1 MKVRRLIYKLS
12 AGVMASLMVLTT
24 GAMGIGNISVRA
36 DTKLQHDDVA
46 VVSKPHYQETS
57 EYVAKNVNDALIKE
71 AKEKSVQKLKKDLE
85 ETKYSIRLKRLVA
98 EKSKIPKD
106 CSIDDL
112 WNKHSDAFISQ
123 YTEIVPLYST
133 SEHADY
139 YVANFAASKLN
150 GLGDLYDG
158 AFVRGTD
165 NTDPDVLHDIKFD
178 KKTGLAYIPKSYY
191 EGKDGDKTLIT
202 GQVLHAGSVDHK
214 TTKIDVQIENP
225 NDEAQS
231 KQLSLEAS
239 TYDVTTSV
247 PVTDSLKTAKGLSLD
262 DLTVY
267 LNGSETAYDLKGEEA
282 SVYHEDTGKLE
293 LGVSPSTLTSV
304 KVKIRKKKL
313 LEKIASAFTSNV
325 NAKITNPDNLK
336 FAVDKKTGEPI
347 LLDKIDPDK
356 LQDGQ
361 VFEYK
366 SSIQYF
372 SDIDDVTGDYSTKAR
387 KESIKHSIKYLY
399 IPTGSAESGWFDVYD
414 KGSDFDDTSG
424 VNQKTNFED
433 VTFGMTLPN
442 KEQSSYKATAINK
455 NKATLNFHQK
465 GTFVSKYDGDDASYS
480 SKHMY
485 AGECCHI
492 TNPMGTQQ
500 PGDTAKIRLSVLHV
514 NTEKNYVIIGLNT
527 QEVNTQSGFG
537 IYKLAFESKGALQI
551 KKSSA
556 NTTITN
562 GNNCYSLKGAEFGV
576 YSDSACTKKVMTLTT
591 KESGTSDVKE
601 IDSGKYYV
609 KETKAP
615 KGYEL
620 DEGVKTVTVD
630 TDNDEDNPA
639 VVNITDVPGTDPVRF
654 EVKKVDKDTGKSDQ
668 QGDADLSGAQFTV
681 KYYNDY
687 YDNADKLP
695 SKATRTWVLETKE
708 ESIGEKKIYRIRFE
722 DKYKVSGDEFYK
734 MDGKISIP
742 YGTITIAETKAPN
755 GYKLEDSAVSVNGV
769 TLPSRTYFTKVEA
782 GKDLGTVAANFTVSD
797 PTKNYG
803 IQVWKSDKELDKSES
818 IGGKDHTASPEGAT
832 LEGTTFSI
840 INRSTN
846 SINYRD
852 KEIKPGE
859 EVTQIKASWDKTLKM
874 YTAQTGN
881 KDLPYGTY
889 GIREIASSSGYKMS
903 DGSEK
908 TVVCHGEDGHLYSP
922 NDSGDLNIKNEVI
935 RGDVEF
941 IKREGR
947 KQQNISAAFKITN
960 STTGESHVVVTDK
973 NGNFTSDDPKHSVE
987 TNVND
992 KLLNGYNEDTVLK
1005 TSDFNY
1011 NSGVWFGLG
1020 EDQSMAKTDDTK
1032 GALPYGKY
1040 TLEELRCE
1048 TNKNLDLVT
1057 VNFWIQKD
1065 QKSVD
1070 LGTII
1075 DNETTTPK
1083 IHTTAKD
1090 DATGTHVCAA
1100 IEDASITDAVTYENL
1115 DDGEEYTLKGILM
1128 DKATGSAVLTKDG
1141 KEITAQK
1148 TFKAKGAN
1156 NTVEMSYSFDATDLA
1171 GKDVV
1176 VFETLYKGGT
1186 DSSLVVTTHKDIEDE
1201 GQTIKFPAIKTKAV
1215 DAETGTNETRA
1226 DENVTIIDTVS
1237 YKNLIVGKTYTV
1249 IGTLMDKETG
1259 KAAKDDSGDVIT
1271 ASAKFTAEKADGT
1284 VDVTFKFSG
1293 VNTAGKTL
1301 VAFEELIYQKKTF
1314 AVHTDINDEA
1324 QTIYVPNVKTTAT
1337 DKANGSHTS
1346 LAGEQVTIIDE
1357 VAYSNLTA
1365 GKEYTVK
1372 GTLMD
1377 QSTGEELLINGK
1389 PVTAEKT
1396 FTPEAD
1402 GTVELEFS
1410 LDASALAGKTTV
1422 VFEDITKDGISV
1434 ATHADIKDERQMI
1447 HFPSVKTTATDKAD
1461 GDHSISANS
1470 KVTIVD
1476 QVEWKNV
1483 KVGQK
1488 IKISGRLMD
1497 KSTGKALKING
1508 QEVTAE
1514 QIFTAE
1520 AESGT
1525 TNLAFT
1531 FVAGDL
1537 AGKDL
1542 VVFEKLID
1550 VESNMEIGRHEDIN
1564 DKGQTVNVKKPVTP
1578 KPKTTPSHG
1587 TGSDVAKTGQS
1598 SAVPIAVVG
1607 IVAALGIAGCVYGLR
1622 KKKEK

>member
-24 GAMGIGNISVRA
+24 GAMGIGNIPVRA

-57 EYVAKNVNDALIKE
+57 EYVAKNVNEDLIKE

-158 AFVRGTD
+158 AFVRGT
-165 NTDPDVLHDIKFD
+165 NNAKPDIRNDIKFD

-247 PVTDSLKTAKGLSLD
+247 PVTDSLKIAKGLSLD

-313 LEKIASAFTSNV
+313 LEKIASAFTANV

-336 FAVDKKTGEPI
+336 FALDKKTGEPI
-347 LLDKIDPDK
+347 LLDKIDTSK

-361 VFEYK
+361 VFEYNAN
-366 SSIQYF
+366 IQYF

-414 KGSDFDDTSG
+414 KGSDFDDTDG

-433 VTFGMTLPN
+433 VTFGMTLPSKN
-442 KEQSSYKATAINK
+442 QSNYKATAINK

-465 GTFVSKYDGDDASYS
+465 GTFTKTYDGDDASYS

-492 TNPMGTQQ
+492 TNPMGTQS
-500 PGDTAKIRLSVLHV
+500 GDTAKIRLSVLHV

-591 KESGTSDVKE
+591 KADGTTDAKE
-601 IDSGKYYV
+601 IDAGKYYV

-639 VVNITDVPGTDPVRF
+639 VVNVSDIPGTDPVRF

-695 SKATRTWVLETKE
+695 SKATRTWVLETKVFVQD
-708 ESIGEKKIYRIRFE
+708 GKKVNRVQFA
-722 DKYKVSGDEFYK
+722 DSYKIAGDDFYK

-755 GYKLEDSAVSVNGV
+755 GYKLEDSAVSINGA
-769 TLPSRTYFTKVEA
+769 TLPSRTYFAKVEA

-797 PTKNYG
+797 PVKKYG
-803 IQVWKSDKELDKSES
+803 LQVYKFDKELNKSEA
-818 IGGKDHTASPEGAT
+818 IGGKDHGVAEDTAT
-832 LEGTTFSI
+832 LEGVAFSI

-846 SINYRD
+846 KVKYNG
-852 KEIKPGE
+852 KEFAPGE
-859 EVTQIKASWDKTLKM
+859 TVMQLTTKWNKDLKT

-881 KDLPYGTY
+881 KDLSYGTY
-889 GIREIASSSGYKMS
+889 GVKEVKSSQGYLLT
-903 DGSEK
+903 DGKER
-908 TVVCHGEDGHLYSP
+908 TVVCNGEDGHLYTP
-922 NDSGDLNIKNEVI
+922 KDQQDLTFKNQVI
-935 RGDVEF
+935 RGDFGFV
-941 IKREGR
+941 KKSQ
-947 KQQNISAAFKITN
+947 KQKFISAAFKVTN
-960 STTGESHVVVTDK
+960 VTTKESHVIVTNK
-973 NGNFTSDDPKHSVE
+973 NGEYKSTAKKHTAN
-987 TNVND
+987 TNAND
-992 KLLNGYNEDTVLK
+992 KLLTDYDGTTPLK
-1005 TSDFNY
+1005 SSDFDY
-1011 NSGVWFGLG
+1011 SAGTWFGLG
-1020 EDQSMAKTDDTK
+1020 EDGSMADTDDSLS
-1032 GALPYGKY
+1032 AFPYGQY
-1040 TLEELRCE
+1040 EVEELLCE
-1048 TNKNLDLVT
+1048 SNQGLKLVKFNFFVTDDGYHIDGGT
-1057 VNFWIQKD
+1057 VTDMEEQ
-1065 QKSVD
+1065 V
-1070 LGTII
+1070 
-1075 DNETTTPK
+1075 PA

-1090 DATGTHVCAA
+1090 AATGNHFSAA
-1100 IEDASITDAVTYENL
+1100 NDDVTIVDTVTYSNL
-1115 DDGEEYTLKGILM
+1115 EKGKEYKMVGTLM
-1128 DKATGSAVLTKDG
+1128 DKATGNAVTDADG
-1141 KEITAQK
+1141 KAITVEK
-1148 TFKAKGAN
+1148 IFKAPATGGE
-1156 NTVEMSYSFDATDLA
+1156 VEMEFDFDATALA
-1171 GKDVV
+1171 GHDVV
-1176 VFETLYKGGT
+1176 VFEELYEGET
-1186 DSSLVVTTHKDIEDE
+1186 VIATHKDMEDE
-1201 GQTIKFPAIKTKAV
+1201 GQTISFPSLKTSAK
-1215 DAETGTNETRA
+1215 DTETNENVAKA
-1226 DENVTIIDTVS
+1226 DKEMTIVDSVT
-1237 YKNLIVGKTYTV
+1237 YQNLTPGKIYTV
-1249 IGTLMDKETG
+1249 NGTLMDKETG
-1259 KAAKDDSGDVIT
+1259 KPAIDDEGKEIT
-1271 ASAKFTAEKADGT
+1271 ASVKFKAEKSSGT

-1293 VNTAGKTL
+1293 VNTAGKTF
-1301 VAFEELIYQKKTF
+1301 VVFEELFFKTKSY
-1314 AVHTDINDEA
+1314 AVHADIEDEA
-1324 QTIYVPNVKTTAT
+1324 QTIYVPEVKTTAV
-1337 DKANGSHTS
+1337 DKENGTHMSM
-1346 LAGEQVTIIDE
+1346 ADKDITIVDT
-1357 VAYSNLTA
+1357 VAYKNLIA
-1365 GKEYTVK
+1365 GKEYTVN

-1377 QSTGEELLINGK
+1377 QTTGKELIFNGK
-1389 PVTAEKT
+1389 PVTATKT
-1396 FTPEAD
+1396 FTAKESE
-1402 GTVELEFS
+1402 GIVELEFTF
-1410 LDASALAGKTTV
+1410 DGSALAGHTVV
-1422 VFEDITKDGISV
+1422 VFEDLLKDQISV
-1434 ATHADIKDERQMI
+1434 AAHTDLSDKGQTVEIPKI
-1447 HFPSVKTTATDKAD
+1447 GTTATDKVD
-1461 GDHSISANS
+1461 GDHTVDAS
-1470 KVTIVD
+1470 KDVTIVD
-1476 QVEWKNV
+1476 DV
-1483 KVGQK
+1483 KYEKLIPGTEYTLE
-1488 IKISGRLMD
+1488 GTLMD
-1497 KSTGKALKING
+1497 KATKKPIEVNG
-1508 QEVTAE
+1508 QPVTATKT
-1514 QIFTAE
+1514 FTPKE
-1520 AESGT
+1520 ASGSVE
-1525 TNLAFT
+1525 LEFT
-1531 FVAGDL
+1531 FDASGLGGHEVVA
-1537 AGKDL
+1537 
-1542 VVFEKLID
+1542 FESLK
-1550 VESNMEIGRHEDIN
+1550 VGEFEIAIHADIN
-1564 DKGQTVNVKKPVTP
+1564 DKGQTVNVKKPITP

-1598 SAVPIAVVG
+1598 SAAPIAVVG
-1607 IVAALGIAGCVYGLR
+1607 IAAVIGTAGCIYALR
-1622 KKKEK
+1622 KKKDK

>member
-24 GAMGIGNISVRA
+24 GAMGIGNIPVRA

-57 EYVAKNVNDALIKE
+57 EYVAKNVNEDLIKE

-123 YTEIVPLYST
+123 YAEIVPLYST

-158 AFVRGTD
+158 AFVRGT
-165 NTDPDVLHDIKFD
+165 NNVKPDIRNDIKFD

-191 EGKDGDKTLIT
+191 EGKDGEKTLIT

-262 DLTVY
+262 DLSVY
-267 LNGSETAYDLKGEEA
+267 LNGSETAYDLKAEEA

-313 LEKIASAFTSNV
+313 LEKIASAFTANV

-336 FAVDKKTGEPI
+336 FALDKKTGEPI

-414 KGSDFDDTSG
+414 KGSDFDDTNG

-433 VTFGMTLPN
+433 VTFGMTLPS
-442 KEQSSYKATAINK
+442 KSQSNYKATAINK

-514 NTEKNYVIIGLNT
+514 NTEKNYVVIGLNT

-556 NTTITN
+556 NTVITE

-591 KESGTSDVKE
+591 KADGTTDVKE
-601 IDSGKYYV
+601 IDAGKYYV

-620 DEGVKTVTVD
+620 DEGVKTVKVD

-639 VVNITDVPGTDPVRF
+639 VVNIADVPGTDPVRF

-668 QGDADLSGAQFTV
+668 QGDADLSGARFTV

-708 ESIGEKKIYRIRFE
+708 ESIGEKKVYRIRFE

-742 YGTITIAETKAPN
+742 YGTITIAESKAPN
-755 GYKLEDSAVSVNGV
+755 GYKIEDSSVSVNGA

-797 PTKNYG
+797 PVKKYG
-803 IQVWKSDKELDKSES
+803 IQVYKFDKELNKSEA
-818 IGGKDHTASPEGAT
+818 IGGKDHQIAEDAAT
-832 LEGTTFSI
+832 LEGVAFDI
-840 INRSTN
+840 INRSAN
-846 SINYRD
+846 KVKYNG
-852 KEIKPGE
+852 KEFAPGE
-859 EVTQIKASWDKTLKM
+859 TVMQISTKWNKDLKT

-881 KDLPYGTY
+881 KDLSYGTY
-889 GIREIASSSGYKMS
+889 GVKEVKSSQGYLLT
-903 DGSEK
+903 DGKER
-908 TVVCHGEDGHLYSP
+908 TVICNGEDGHLYTP
-922 NDSGDLNIKNEVI
+922 KNQQDLTFKNQLI
-935 RGDVEF
+935 RGDFGFV
-941 IKREGR
+941 KKSQ
-947 KQQNISAAFKITN
+947 KQKFISAAFKVTN
-960 STTGESHVVVTDK
+960 VTTKESHVIVTNK
-973 NGNFTSDDPKHSVE
+973 NGEYKSTAKKHTAN
-987 TNVND
+987 TNAND
-992 KLLNGYNEDTVLK
+992 KLLKDYDGTTPLK
-1005 TSDFNY
+1005 SSDFDY
-1011 NSGVWFGLG
+1011 SAGTWFGLG
-1020 EDQSMAKTDDTK
+1020 EDGSMADADDSLSAFPYGQYEVEELLCESNQGLKLVKFNFFVTDDGYHIDGGTV
-1032 GALPYGKY
+1032 
-1040 TLEELRCE
+1040 TDMEEQ
-1048 TNKNLDLVT
+1048 VP
-1057 VNFWIQKD
+1057 V
-1065 QKSVD
+1065 
-1070 LGTII
+1070 
-1075 DNETTTPK
+1075 

-1090 DATGTHVCAA
+1090 AATGNHFSAA
-1100 IEDASITDAVTYENL
+1100 NDDVTIVDTVTYSNL
-1115 DDGEEYTLKGILM
+1115 EKGKEYKMVGTLM
-1128 DKATGSAVLTKDG
+1128 DKATGNAVTDAEG
-1141 KEITAQK
+1141 KAITVEK
-1148 TFKAKGAN
+1148 IFKAPAAGGEL
-1156 NTVEMSYSFDATDLA
+1156 EMEFDFDATTLA
-1171 GKDVV
+1171 GHDVV
-1176 VFETLYKGGT
+1176 VFEELYEGET
-1186 DSSLVVTTHKDIEDE
+1186 VIATHKDIEDE
-1201 GQTIKFPAIKTKAV
+1201 GQTISFPSLKTSAK
-1215 DAETGTNETRA
+1215 DAETN
-1226 DENVTIIDTVS
+1226 ENVAKADKEMTIVDTVA
-1237 YKNLIVGKTYTV
+1237 YQNLTPGKTYTV
-1249 IGTLMDKETG
+1249 NGTLMDKETG
-1259 KAAKDDSGDVIT
+1259 KPAIDDEGKEIT
-1271 ASAKFTAEKADGT
+1271 ASVKFKAEKSSGT
-1284 VDVTFKFSG
+1284 IDVTFKFSG
-1293 VNTAGKTL
+1293 VNTAGKTF
-1301 VAFEELIYQKKTF
+1301 VVFEELFFKTKSY
-1314 AVHTDINDEA
+1314 AVHADIEDEA
-1324 QTIYVPNVKTTAT
+1324 QTIYVPEVKTTAI
-1337 DKANGSHTS
+1337 DKENGTHMSM
-1346 LAGEQVTIIDE
+1346 ADKDVTIVDT
-1357 VAYSNLTA
+1357 VAYKNLIV
-1365 GKEYTVK
+1365 GKEYTVN

-1377 QSTGEELLINGK
+1377 QATGKEVIINGK
-1389 PVTAEKT
+1389 PVTATKT
-1396 FTPEAD
+1396 FTVEESE
-1402 GTVELEFS
+1402 GNVELVFTF
-1410 LDASALAGKTTV
+1410 DGSALAGHTVV
-1422 VFEDITKDGISV
+1422 VFEDLLKDQISV
-1434 ATHADIKDERQMI
+1434 AAHADLNDKGQTVEIPKI
-1447 HFPSVKTTATDKAD
+1447 GTTATDKTD
-1461 GDHSISANS
+1461 GDHTVDAS
-1470 KVTIVD
+1470 KEVTIVD
-1476 QVEWKNV
+1476 DV
-1483 KVGQK
+1483 KYEKLIPGTEYTLE
-1488 IKISGRLMD
+1488 GTLMD
-1497 KSTGKALKING
+1497 KATKKLIETNG
-1508 QEVTAE
+1508 QPVTVTKT
-1514 QIFTAE
+1514 FTPKE
-1520 AESGT
+1520 ANGSVKLE
-1525 TNLAFT
+1525 FT
-1531 FVAGDL
+1531 FDASDL
-1537 AGKDL
+1537 GGHEV
-1542 VVFEKLID
+1542 VVFESLK
-1550 VESNMEIGRHEDIN
+1550 VGEFEIAIHADIN
-1564 DKGQTVNVKKPVTP
+1564 DKGQTVNVKKPVAP
-1578 KPKTTPSHG
+1578 KKTTPSHG
-1587 TGSDVAKTGQS
+1587 TGSNVAKTGQS
-1598 SAVPIAVVG
+1598 SAAPIAVVG
-1607 IVAALGIAGCVYGLR
+1607 IAAALGIAGCICGL
-1622 KKKEK
+1622 KKKKDK